1 MWYTLL
7 TIVHVLSCFFLIIVV
22 LLQQGKGADVGAVFG
37 GSSQTLFGS
46 SGAGTLLSK
55 MTSAIAGIF
64 MLTSLTLTYG
74 AAKQTSK
81 SLFDDAPASAPA
93 PAPAETAPTEQPSAS
108 TEGQGTA
115 TAPSGEAA
123 QPETVASPTPG
134 QAAPTAGSSQ
144 TAPTATAPVPPAPTP
159 ATTPPE
165 ATGK

>member
-81 SLFDDAPASAPA
+81 SLFDDAPVSAPA

-123 QPETVASPTPG
+123 QPETATAPTPG
-134 QAAPTAGSSQ
+134 QPAPAAGDPQ
-144 TAPTATAPVPPAPTP
+144 TAPTATAPAPTEQAP
-159 ATTPPE
+159 TSAPTE
-165 ATGK
+165 ATSK

>member
-81 SLFDDAPASAPA
+81 SLFDDAPVSAPA
-93 PAPAETAPTEQPSAS
+93 PAPAETAPTEPSSAS
-108 TEGQGTA
+108 TEGQSTA
-115 TAPSGEAA
+115 TAPSGETA
-123 QPETVASPTPG
+123 QPETVASPAPG
-134 QAAPTAGSSQ
+134 QAVPTAGSSQ

>member
-7 TIVHVLSCFFLIIVV
+7 TIVHVFSCFFLVIVV

-74 AAKQTSK
+74 AAKQTTK
-81 SLFDDAPASAPA
+81 SIFDDAPKGAPA
-93 PAPAETAPTEQPSAS
+93 QVPAESVPTEQPSAS
-108 TEGQGTA
+108 TESQGTA
-115 TAPSGEAA
+115 TAPSGESSQPATASSAA
-123 QPETVASPTPG
+123 PG
-134 QAAPTAGSSQ
+134 QAAPAPGPSQ
-144 TAPTATAPVPPAPTP
+144 TAPTTATPAPTEQAPATAPSEPTR
-159 ATTPPE
+159 
-165 ATGK
+165 K